1 MAAKLDLVPVFP
13 APFASGRLDDHAA
26 LDAALVPLLLQRR
39 SATVPGAAPPGR
51 WESEPDLWERPEP
64 VLRRLKDEV
73 LDTVAALVA
82 ELGTYSDAELV
93 GLRTQSRA
101 WATIVEPGHGVPI
114 RSHSMASWCAIYCAQ
129 APDYAPE
136 RPTGGALSL
145 YDPRLGNMYQDAG
158 NSRLR
163 MPFTFGHFGTRAAAG
178 QLVVFPAWLAYETL
192 PLRGAT
198 PLVTV
203 SALLRFVNE
212 GGRR

>member
-1 MAAKLDLVPVFP
+1 MAAKLDLLPVFP
-13 APFASGRLDDHAA
+13 APFASGVLDDHAA
-26 LDAALVPLLLQRR
+26 LDAELVPLLLQRR
-39 SATVPGAAPPGR
+39 AGASPAGAPAR
-51 WESEPDLWERPEP
+51 WESPPDLWERPAP

-73 LDTVAALVA
+73 LDTVATLVA
-82 ELGTYSDAELV
+82 DLGGYADAELA

-101 WATIVEPGHGVPI
+101 WATIVEPGHGVPL

-129 APDYAPE
+129 APDFAAE
-136 RPTGGALSL
+136 RANGGALSL

-163 MPFTFGHFGTRAAAG
+163 MPFAFGHFGTRALAG
-178 QLVVFPAWLAYETL
+178 QLVAFPAWLAYETM

-203 SALLRFVNE
+203 TALLRFVNE
-212 GGRR
+212 GVPR